1 MKSTPLISIDNFF
14 LAHFQ
19 IEASPVKSNQKS
31 EEKLPTL
38 IAPDEEKNLAR
49 ELLDS
54 ETFRQNF
61 AVIDGLTEFLV
72 SVSEKFAN
80 RKWPISV
87 SDVFLRSIFL
97 SSCFWLFL

>member
-1 MKSTPLISIDNFF
+1 
-14 LAHFQ
+14 
-19 IEASPVKSNQKS
+19 VKSNQKS

-38 IAPDEEKNLAR
+38 ISPDEEKNLAR

-61 AVIDGLTEFLV
+61 SVIDGLTEFLL

-80 RKWPISV
+80 RKWPIAV
-87 SDVFLRSIFL
+87 SDVFLRLVL
-97 SSCFWLFL
+97 SLLPLEDFYRIRHLIKTVWQITFSDIN